1 MSIFRFPEKI
11 PTFFYLIFF
20 FLLLGILSVVTPL
33 ISNQD
38 IGFIISIKDET
49 NLSFSKIIDLHFLI
63 YKAFYSIIG
72 SLMSGQYQILRVIN
86 FSYLLLIVFITYK
99 IIKLKFYDL
108 DLWNPIVAF
117 LISGGILF
125 SFLTIQGF
133 LLSGLLNLFI
143 LYFLFKT
150 LEENKIT
157 NIISLNIFSL
167 IALLMGNLYC
177 LVIITV
183 LSIIKLIN
191 FNLEKEKR
199 LSIIS
204 NISFLY
210 IVAIALL
217 IINQLDQEKSLLNI
231 HYSLKLIL
239 ERLTY
244 IIPILLP
251 LTGTLLIAFCFNI
264 FKKINW
270 NRDLLFFLLIIIIS
284 ITVFTFSEKMNLGL
298 LVFTLP
304 LISIYIFRT
313 LEFVQMK
320 WTKLIYLSLFIIPIL
335 IIYTDT
341 SFYLSIEDISFEN
354 YFFYAGIILFSLFN
368 PIFFIQAQSIIE
380 IHKTALFSFIMML
393 SMTASFFYYKYNDQL
408 MPNVIAQ
415 TLENELKCSMEKSK
429 LKIND
434 NKSPLLSL
442 YFEDNMYLNFE
453 PECNIQ
459 LTFTSLTDLPIDD
472 INSVNKTTLDLNQ
485 KSFININFKKL

>member
-20 FLLLGILSVVTPL
+20 FLLLGVLSVVTPL

-49 NLSFSKIIDLHFLI
+49 NLSFSKILDLHFLI
-63 YKAFYSIIG
+63 YKTFYSIIG

-86 FSYLLLIVFITYK
+86 FLYLLLIVFITYK

-108 DLWNPIVAF
+108 DLWNPIGAF
-117 LISGGILF
+117 LISVGILF

-143 LYFLFKT
+143 LYFLFKA
-150 LEENKIT
+150 LEENKII
-157 NIISLNIFSL
+157 NLIFLNIFSL
-167 IALLMGNLYC
+167 IALLMGNFYC

-191 FNLEKEKR
+191 FKLEKEKR

-210 IVAIALL
+210 IVAIVLL
-217 IINQLDQEKSLLNI
+217 IISRLDQETSLLNI
-231 HYSLKLIL
+231 HYSLKLVSD
-239 ERLTY
+239 RLTY

-251 LTGTLLIAFCFNI
+251 LTGTLLIAFFFNI
-264 FKKINW
+264 FKKLNW
-270 NRDLLFFLLIIIIS
+270 NRDLLFFLLIIVIS
-284 ITVFTFSEKMNLGL
+284 MIVFIFSEEMNLGL
-298 LVFTLP
+298 LVFILP

-341 SFYLSIEDISFEN
+341 SFYLSIENLPFEN
-354 YFFYAGIILFSLFN
+354 YLFYGFVILFSLFN
-368 PIFFIQAQSIIE
+368 PIFFIQAKSIIE
-380 IHKTALFSFIMML
+380 IHKTALFSFIMVFSL
-393 SMTASFFYYKYNDQL
+393 TAGFFYYQYDDQL
-408 MPNVIAQ
+408 IPNVISQ
-415 TLENELKCSMEKSK
+415 TLENDLKCSMEKSK
-429 LKIND
+429 LKVNE
-434 NKSPLLSL
+434 NKSPLISL
-442 YFEDNMYLNFE
+442 YFEDNIYLNFE

-459 LTFTSLTDLPIDD
+459 LTFTSLTDLPIND
-472 INSVNKTTLDLNQ
+472 INSVNKTVLDLNQ

>member
-20 FLLLGILSVVTPL
+20 LSLLGVLSAVTPL
-33 ISNQD
+33 LSNHD
-38 IGFIISIKDET
+38 IDFIISIKDET
-49 NLSFSKIIDLHFLI
+49 NWSFSKMIDLHFLI
-63 YKAFYSIIG
+63 FKAFYLTIG
-72 SLMSGQYQILRVIN
+72 SLISDQYQILRLIN
-86 FSYLLLIVFITYK
+86 FLYLLLIVFITYK

-108 DLWNPIVAF
+108 DLWNPIGSF
-117 LISGGILF
+117 LISGGVLF
-125 SFLTIQGF
+125 SFLNLQGF

-183 LSIIKLIN
+183 LSVIKLIN

-217 IINQLDQEKSLLNI
+217 IINKLDQENSLLNI

-284 ITVFTFSEKMNLGL
+284 IIVFTFSEKMNLGL

-320 WTKLIYLSLFIIPIL
+320 WTKLIYLSLFILQCVRARAVCHSPQF
-335 IIYTDT
+335 IYC
-341 SFYLSIEDISFEN
+341 YLFCSVRSCG
-354 YFFYAGIILFSLFN
+354 APLPLMCLFSS
-368 PIFFIQAQSIIE
+368 IFQ
-380 IHKTALFSFIMML
+380 
-393 SMTASFFYYKYNDQL
+393 
-408 MPNVIAQ
+408 
-415 TLENELKCSMEKSK
+415 
-429 LKIND
+429 
-434 NKSPLLSL
+434 
-442 YFEDNMYLNFE
+442 
-453 PECNIQ
+453 
-459 LTFTSLTDLPIDD
+459 
-472 INSVNKTTLDLNQ
+472 
-485 KSFININFKKL
+485 